1 MISLTD
7 PPSDHLLQ
15 LSTNKLK
22 AMTRLANGNVS
33 SICQIALPIICT
45 TVLSINP
52 AQASPSIWVK
62 CGKAYIIGLNERDK
76 TYTLNDD
83 SFIRDGKLQVTGR
96 WFHGKAAFAPY
107 KVEFTYAEAFHHR
120 GTGVIIENR
129 FEISRIDLHYQR
141 YVRKKLEIANGRQ
154 KAQDTIRQGCA

>member
-1 MISLTD
+1 M
-7 PPSDHLLQ
+7 
-15 LSTNKLK
+15 
-22 AMTRLANGNVS
+22 
-33 SICQIALPIICT
+33 
-45 TVLSINP
+45 SINP

-62 CGKAYIIGLNERDK
+62 CGKDYIIGLNNRDK

-83 SFIRDGKLQVTGR
+83 SFIRNGKLQVTGR
-96 WFHGKAAFAPY
+96 WFHGKAAFTPY

-141 YVRKKLEIANGRQ
+141 YVRKKIGNSEWTPESAGYNPTGLCIKTAEPSFKNKI
-154 KAQDTIRQGCA
+154 